1 MYIQVL
7 NPENEKIQ
15 LLGQADRLN
24 SREAKLKFSWKGN
37 DVNSKQLG
45 KTNYKVYC
53 LISWC
58 CQNFEYTLQNVV
70 DKILDI
76 ASQSQIDF
84 VGHRVVHGG
93 ELFRDVTEITEES
106 LKDLRKIEGKGP
118 SNMPSTFIFSTEL
131 APLHN
136 PVQINVIRQT
146 IKR

>member
-1 MYIQVL
+1 MHIQVL
-7 NPENEKIQ
+7 NPENERIQ

-24 SREAKLKFSWKGN
+24 SREAKLKFTLKGN

-58 CQNFEYTLQNVV
+58 YQSFEYTLQNVV

-76 ASQSQIDF
+76 ASQSEIDF

-93 ELFRDVTEITEES
+93 ELFRDVTEITDES
-106 LKDLRKIEGKGP
+106 LKDLRRTEGMSP
-118 SNMPSTFIFSTEL
+118 SSMPSIL
-131 APLHN
+131 
-136 PVQINVIRQT
+136 I
-146 IKR
+146 

>member
-7 NPENEKIQ
+7 NPENERIQ

-24 SREAKLKFSWKGN
+24 SREAKLKFTLKGN

-58 CQNFEYTLQNVV
+58 YQSFEYTLQNVV

-76 ASQSQIDF
+76 ASQSNIDF

-93 ELFRDVTEITEES
+93 ELFRDVTEITDES
-106 LKDLRKIEGKGP
+106 LKDLRRTEGKRT
-118 SNMPSTFIFSTEL
+118 SSMPSIL
-131 APLHN
+131 
-136 PVQINVIRQT
+136 I
-146 IKR
+146 